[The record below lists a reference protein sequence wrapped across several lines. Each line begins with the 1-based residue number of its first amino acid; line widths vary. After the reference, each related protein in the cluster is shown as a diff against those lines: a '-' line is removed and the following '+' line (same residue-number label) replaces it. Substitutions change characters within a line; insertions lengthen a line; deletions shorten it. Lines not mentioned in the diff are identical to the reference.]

1 MKINITPKALGF
13 AIHRVLASQRVT
25 PGCSISMKE
34 LLDAWPQT
42 MLRRTD
48 LANGLESLRK
58 SGHVALE
65 KTPEGP
71 SIRLINED
79 FGLVRTLEDREAVA
93 MLSRVRE
100 MRRRPAM
107 HLTTLVRQ
115 AHSRRGGDRK
125 TMSAPPAVV
134 PTSS

>member
-1 MKINITPKALGF
+1 
-13 AIHRVLASQRVT
+13 
-25 PGCSISMKE
+25 MKE

-48 LANGLESLRK
+48 LAHGLEWLRK

-79 FGLVRTLEDREAVA
+79 FGLVRTVEDREAVA
-93 MLSRVRE
+93 MLARVRE
-100 MRRRPAM
+100 LRRRPAM

-125 TMSAPPAVV
+125 ATPPPVVV